1 MDMQEYATLK
11 KGPVVCLHKSK
22 KMRYQALRDYYE
34 SKIKTLI
41 EMKLPPKLVLLAC
54 WDAPVERQD
63 LTKPRNRA
71 RFIKKCL
78 KYYRSQLKNIEKMQK
93 SL

>member
-1 MDMQEYATLK
+1 MHNHAAIK
-11 KGPVVCLHKSK
+11 KGPVVCLHNSK
-22 KMRYQALRDYYE
+22 KMRYQALKDYYE
-34 SKIKTLI
+34 AKIKTLI

-54 WDAPVERQD
+54 WDAPVERED

-71 RFIKKCL
+71 KFIKKCL
-78 KYYRSQLKNIEKMQK
+78 KYYKAQLKNIEKLQK